1 MFTRL
6 SPGLVFS
13 LLLTV
18 FACSPTNVQVQIDDP
33 ATGSPVQG
41 EASSRETAPADP
53 LSDPTSMI
61 ALCEAVIEG
70 DESVRPAL
78 ASHPLV
84 SKMSEGMR
92 SQVPFDPEAF
102 AAAAFTAQND
112 PRFSWSRLRKN
123 AAYVVPFV
131 DYLRNNQQQLVAK
144 CLEQAGEL
152 LLVEPDPDRV
162 TINLVCGSPWD
173 AYVLIFDGPEL
184 FFDVGWIADDELQR
198 MLPGFRALLA
208 HELWHLLF
216 LDHQERHWSCDYRES
231 SDPAVRFLYRMLN
244 EGVGHYYSLSP
255 RLYPNISYSDFS
267 DRVQNVFR
275 LLHENYPRYMA
286 EADSKE
292 RQKLLWHSH
301 AGVPFWEKWGAVPG
315 AIVVYYLIEE
325 YGRESVR
332 QLIASEP
339 FSIFLAYDDVCKQKK
354 ILPELPVP
362 LVSDAGRALEMHR
375 KSKGRE
381 K

>member
-1 MFTRL
+1 MCFRL
-6 SPGLVFS
+6 STCILLT
-13 LLLTV
+13 LLLTIL
-18 FACSPTNVQVQIDDP
+18 ACSPTNVQVQVDDP
-33 ATGSPVQG
+33 GTGPPVQG
-41 EASSRETAPADP
+41 QVLSRETAPADP

-61 ALCEAVIEG
+61 SLCEAVIAG
-70 DESVRPAL
+70 DESVRSAL
-78 ASHPLV
+78 ASHSLV

-102 AAAAFTAQND
+102 AAAAFAAQND
-112 PRFSWSRLRKN
+112 PRFSWNRLRKN

-131 DYLRNNQQQLVAK
+131 DYLRNNQQQLVVK
-144 CLEQAGEL
+144 CLEKAGEL
-152 LLVEPDPDRV
+152 LLVEADPDRV

-216 LDHQERHWSCDYRES
+216 LAHQEQHWVRDYRKS
-231 SDPAVRFLYRMLN
+231 SDPAVQFLYRMLN

-255 RLYPNISYSDFS
+255 GLYPDISYSDFP
-267 DRVQNVFR
+267 DREQTAFR
-275 LLHENYPRYMA
+275 LLRENYPRYMA
-286 EADSKE
+286 EADAE
-292 RQKLLWHSH
+292 LRQTLLWHSH

-325 YGRESVR
+325 YGRASVR

-339 FSIFLAYDDVCKQKK
+339 FSIFLSYDAMCKQKTTLPV
-354 ILPELPVP
+354 LPEP
-362 LVSDAGRALEMHR
+362 LVSDAGRALEMHQ
-375 KSKGRE
+375 SN
-381 K
+381 